1 MATYKEFAA
10 AAQKQWMSQSQIDTA
25 WGKAINGSS
34 NTKKTTTT
42 QQPIQTTQTSDMY
55 WDKSGKWTA
64 GQYTGEWIKT
74 SQWLS
79 VKPTEQKDLWSLA
92 KFGADVYAD
101 QNFDLSKRNDII
113 ANNLLLSGQDTAEYL
128 NQFSS
133 FKNASDADKQ
143 NTIRAINERLKE
155 EYEKKITDSEI
166 EISEL
171 RHAAEKEAAEKTKA
185 YIEAAREQADGIIAA
200 AEEDAERRKVQILES
215 TQTEMEELVIEAT
228 QKILTGS
235 ASEEHTRNLY
245 DEFIRNADKLQPEK
259 RA

>member
-1 MATYKEFAA
+1 MPLNIDIVQILLHMLNFVILAGGLTLILYKPVCKFLDERHAHFENLEKENAEKAA
-10 AAQKQWMSQSQIDTA
+10 
-25 WGKAINGSS
+25 
-34 NTKKTTTT
+34 
-42 QQPIQTTQTSDMY
+42 
-55 WDKSGKWTA
+55 
-64 GQYTGEWIKT
+64 E
-74 SQWLS
+74 
-79 VKPTEQKDLWSLA
+79 
-92 KFGADVYAD
+92 
-101 QNFDLSKRNDII
+101 
-113 ANNLLLSGQDTAEYL
+113 
-128 NQFSS
+128 
-133 FKNASDADKQ
+133 
-143 NTIRAINERLKE
+143 NERLKE
-155 EYEKKITDSEI
+155 EYEKKIADSEI